1 MIFKYAA
8 NRKTGGIFVFTTL
21 LLKLFVPELSEN
33 LTHSIRTRCGIVSGI
48 VGIVCNLLLALVKI
62 ILAVISGSISV
73 AADAVN
79 NLSDMA
85 SGIIAVAGFKLSNH
99 PPDAE
104 HPFGHGRTEY
114 VAGLVVATMILGL
127 GITFLKDSLFALF
140 KPSKIE
146 LSNIVIVIFAA
157 TILVKCWLFFF
168 YRRVANL
175 INSDVIRAAA
185 YDSLSD
191 CLGTALV
198 IAALIISRYTTF
210 PVDGCAGLIIAG
222 MILWAGG
229 SVLRDT
235 TSKLLGEPPPPE
247 IVTRLRET
255 ILACPGIDGVHDIM
269 FHNYGENSYY
279 VTAHAEISC
288 EGSRFSA
295 HDILENAEVT
305 VAKKMPVHLLLHGD
319 PYSKNNPEVIY
330 WRSRVENAVSAV
342 DSELKLYDFRLSGS
356 TEDNEH
362 KISFHLLVPHRYLM
376 SENEIQE
383 KLQQKMSEYQDN
395 IELDITFLKSFI

>member
-1 MIFKYAA
+1 M
-8 NRKTGGIFVFTTL
+8 
-21 LLKLFVPELSEN
+21 
-33 LTHSIRTRCGIVSGI
+33 THRVRIRCGIVSGI
-48 VGIVCNLLLALVKI
+48 VGIVCNLVLALVKI
-62 ILAVISGSISV
+62 ILAIVSGSISV

-114 VAGLVVATMILGL
+114 VAGLVVATMIIGL
-127 GITFLKDSLFALF
+127 GITFLKDSVVAIF
-140 KPSKIE
+140 KPAPVE
-146 LSNIVIVIFAA
+146 FSNTVILIFAA

-168 YRRVANL
+168 YRKVAKL

-191 CLGTALV
+191 CLGTSLA
-198 IAALIISRYTTF
+198 IGALILSRYTSF

-235 TSKLLGEPPPPE
+235 TSKLLGEPPSEE
-247 IVTRLRET
+247 IVSRLRET
-255 ILACPGIDGVHDIM
+255 ILACPEIDGVHDIM
-269 FHNYGENSYY
+269 IHNYGENSYY

-288 EGSRFSA
+288 EGSRLSA

-305 VAKKMPVHLLLHGD
+305 VAKKLPVHLLLHGD

-330 WRSRVENAVSAV
+330 WRSRMENAVSSI
-342 DSELKLYDFRLSGS
+342 DSELKLYDFRLPGC
-356 TEDNEH
+356 ENGQGR
-362 KISFHLLVPHRYLM
+362 KISFHLLVPHRYWM
-376 SENEIQE
+376 SENEIRE
-383 KLQQKMSEYQDN
+383 KLQQLMAEYQAD
-395 IELDITFLKSFI
+395 IELEITFLRSFI